1 MINYLVQQ
9 RNIVHGNAL
18 FPECVTAKYK
28 IERFLCKL
36 CNIMYDWLLIETLA
50 MPKIWFSPTKANL
63 FI

>member
-9 RNIVHGNAL
+9 RNIVHGYAL

-50 MPKIWFSPTKANL
+50 MPKI
-63 FI
+63 